1 MDKQGNAIPQ
11 TLQQHLQQLGQ
22 QFAERLRQ
30 ELPQLMQQGEQL
42 LEASDE
48 QRGQLLRALRDQ
60 LHRLAGS
67 AGTFGFD
74 LLGQQ
79 ARELEQQAERWLEQQ
94 QRQQQ
99 DLDIFVAA
107 LLQLGEQSDAD
118 SSQDE
123 QQKTAKPLARTENDT
138 RLIYILEDEMTVG
151 ENMRLTLSNF
161 GYRAEHFQTTTDL
174 DTALLQQLPDALIV
188 DVNLANEDSSGL
200 DYAARL
206 QQRLEVPL
214 PLLVLTH
221 QHDFATQLQAVRA
234 GAQGFFAKPVDIPQL
249 ESRLERCFAQQS
261 GEPYRVLIVDDDR
274 DLASRYSL
282 VLRDAGMLVEILQDP
297 AQIFEHLR
305 DFNPEVVLLDVNM
318 PDCTGPELAQ
328 IIRCNDD
335 WLRIP
340 IIYLSAETDIAKQM
354 NALIKAGDD
363 FVTKPISDNALVAAV
378 FSRAQRARLLSDA
391 LSRDSLTGLLKH
403 GDIKEQVATE
413 LERALRTG
421 NRASVVIAG
430 HRSLQTG
437 QRRAWPRGRR
447 QCHPR
452 AGQPAAPAPAPDRQ
466 PGALWRRGVSRGA
479 AGLHTAAGQTDRR
492 RDPRTLRRAAL
503 HRRRRRI
510 FLHPQRRYSR
520 HRRTQ
525 PGRTIARARRQGALC
540 SQAWWPQPGAGG
552 CFGRASRLKLHAP

>member
-99 DLDIFVAA
+99 DLDTFVAA

-138 RLIYILEDEMTVG
+138 RLIYILEDEMAVG

-161 GYRAEHFQTTTDL
+161 GYRAEHFRTTTDL
-174 DTALLQQLPDALIV
+174 DNALLQQLPDALIV

-421 NRASVVIAG
+421 NRASVVMLDIDHFKRVNDEHGHAAGDSVIRALANLLRQRLRRIDSLGRYGGEEFLAVLPDCTPQQAKQIVDAIRERFAELRFIADGGEFSCTLSAGIAG
-430 HRSLQTG
+430 
-437 QRRAWPRGRR
+437 
-447 QCHPR
+447 
-452 AGQPAAPAPAPDRQ
+452 
-466 PGALWRRGVSRGA
+466 
-479 AGLHTAAGQTDRR
+479 TD
-492 RDPRTLRRAAL
+492 A
-503 HRRRRRI
+503 H
-510 FLHPQRRYSR
+510 
-520 HRRTQ
+520 
-525 PGRTIARARRQGALC
+525 
-540 SQAWWPQPGAGG
+540 SQAEQLRERADKALYAAKHGG
-552 CFGRASRLKLHAP
+552 RNQVQVAASEEHRG

>member
-99 DLDIFVAA
+99 DLDTFVAA

-138 RLIYILEDEMTVG
+138 RLIYILEDEMAVG

-161 GYRAEHFQTTTDL
+161 GYRAEHFRTTTDL
-174 DTALLQQLPDALIV
+174 DNALLQQLPDALIV

-421 NRASVVIAG
+421 NRASVVMLDIDHFKRVNDEHGHAAGDSVIRALANLLRQRLRRIDSLGRYGGEEFLAVLPDCTPQQAKQIVDEIRERFAELRFIADGGEFSCTLSAGIAG
-430 HRSLQTG
+430 
-437 QRRAWPRGRR
+437 
-447 QCHPR
+447 
-452 AGQPAAPAPAPDRQ
+452 
-466 PGALWRRGVSRGA
+466 
-479 AGLHTAAGQTDRR
+479 TD
-492 RDPRTLRRAAL
+492 A
-503 HRRRRRI
+503 H
-510 FLHPQRRYSR
+510 
-520 HRRTQ
+520 
-525 PGRTIARARRQGALC
+525 
-540 SQAWWPQPGAGG
+540 SQAEQLRERADKALYAAKHGG
-552 CFGRASRLKLHAP
+552 RNQVQVAASEEHRG

>member
-1 MDKQGNAIPQ
+1 MDKQDNAIPQ
-11 TLQQHLQQLGQ
+11 TLQQRLQQLGQ
-22 QFAERLRQ
+22 QFTERLRQ
-30 ELPQLMQQGEQL
+30 ELPELMQQGERLLQTRDGQRDQL
-42 LEASDE
+42 L
-48 QRGQLLRALRDQ
+48 QTLRDQ

-67 AGTFGFD
+67 AGTFGFTQ
-74 LLGQQ
+74 LGQQ
-79 ARELEQQAERWLEQQ
+79 ARELEQQAERWLDQQ

-99 DLDIFVAA
+99 ELEAFVAA
-107 LLQLGEQSDAD
+107 LQQLGDQSDANG
-118 SSQDE
+118 SHGE
-123 QQKTAKPLARTENDT
+123 QQKTTRPVARTEGDT
-138 RLIYILEDEMTVG
+138 RLIYILEDEMAVG

-161 GYRAEHFQTTTDL
+161 GYRAAHFRTTSDL
-174 DTALLQQLPDALIV
+174 DAALQQQLPDALIV
-188 DVNLANEDSSGL
+188 DVNLAGEECSGL

-206 QQRLEVPL
+206 QQSLEVPL

-234 GAQGFFAKPVDIPQL
+234 GALGFFAKPVDIPQL

-305 DFNPEVVLLDVNM
+305 NFNPEVVLLDVNM
-318 PDCTGPELAQ
+318 PHCTGPELAQ

-403 GDIKEQVATE
+403 GDIKEQVAIE

-421 NRASVVIAG
+421 DRASVVMLDIDHFKRVNDEHG
-430 HRSLQTG
+430 H
-437 QRRAWPRGRR
+437 
-447 QCHPR
+447 
-452 AGQPAAPAPAPDRQ
+452 
-466 PGALWRRGVSRGA
+466 A
-479 AGLHTAAGQTDRR
+479 AGDNVIRALANLLRQR
-492 RDPRTLRRAAL
+492 LRRIDSL
-503 HRRRRRI
+503 GRYGGEE
-510 FLHPQRRYSR
+510 FLAVLPDCTPQQAKQIVDEIRERFAELR
-520 HRRTQ
+520 F
-525 PGRTIARARRQGALC
+525 IADGGEFSCTLSAGVAGTDVH
-540 SQAWWPQPGAGG
+540 SQAEQLRERADKALYAAKHGG
-552 CFGRASRLKLHAP
+552 RNQVRVAEEHRG

>member
-1 MDKQGNAIPQ
+1 MDKQDNAIPQ
-11 TLQQHLQQLGQ
+11 TLQQRLQQLGQ
-22 QFAERLRQ
+22 QFTERLRQ
-30 ELPQLMQQGEQL
+30 ELPELMKQGERLLQTRDGQRDQL
-42 LEASDE
+42 L
-48 QRGQLLRALRDQ
+48 QTLRDQ

-67 AGTFGFD
+67 AGTFGFTQ
-74 LLGQQ
+74 LGQQ
-79 ARELEQQAERWLEQQ
+79 ARELEQQAERWLDQQ

-99 DLDIFVAA
+99 ELEAFVAA
-107 LLQLGEQSDAD
+107 LQQLGDQSDTNG
-118 SSQDE
+118 SHGE
-123 QQKTAKPLARTENDT
+123 QQKTTRPVARTEGDT
-138 RLIYILEDEMTVG
+138 RLIYILEDEMAVG

-161 GYRAEHFQTTTDL
+161 GYRAAHFRTTSDL
-174 DTALLQQLPDALIV
+174 DAALQQQLPDALIV
-188 DVNLANEDSSGL
+188 DVNLAGEECSGL

-206 QQRLEVPL
+206 QQSLEIPL

-234 GAQGFFAKPVDIPQL
+234 GALGFFAKPVDIPQL

-305 DFNPEVVLLDVNM
+305 NFNPEVVLLDVNM
-318 PDCTGPELAQ
+318 PHCTGPELAQ

-403 GDIKEQVATE
+403 GDIKEQVAIE

-421 NRASVVIAG
+421 DRASVVMLDIDHFKRVNDEHG
-430 HRSLQTG
+430 H
-437 QRRAWPRGRR
+437 
-447 QCHPR
+447 
-452 AGQPAAPAPAPDRQ
+452 
-466 PGALWRRGVSRGA
+466 A
-479 AGLHTAAGQTDRR
+479 AGDNVIRALANLLRQR
-492 RDPRTLRRAAL
+492 LRRVDSL
-503 HRRRRRI
+503 GRYGGEE
-510 FLHPQRRYSR
+510 FLAVLPDCTPQQAKQIVDEIRERFAELR
-520 HRRTQ
+520 F
-525 PGRTIARARRQGALC
+525 IADGGEFSCTLSAGVAGTDMH
-540 SQAWWPQPGAGG
+540 SQAEQLRERADKALYAAKHGG
-552 CFGRASRLKLHAP
+552 RNQVQVAEEHRG

>member
-1 MDKQGNAIPQ
+1 MDKQDNAIPQ
-11 TLQQHLQQLGQ
+11 TLQQRLQQLGQ
-22 QFAERLRQ
+22 QFTERLRQ
-30 ELPQLMQQGEQL
+30 ELPELMQQGERLLQTRDGQRDQL
-42 LEASDE
+42 L
-48 QRGQLLRALRDQ
+48 QTLRDQ

-67 AGTFGFD
+67 AGTFGFTQ
-74 LLGQQ
+74 LGQQ
-79 ARELEQQAERWLEQQ
+79 ARELEQQAERWLDQQ

-99 DLDIFVAA
+99 ELEAFVAA
-107 LLQLGEQSDAD
+107 LQQLGDQSDTNG
-118 SSQDE
+118 SHGE
-123 QQKTAKPLARTENDT
+123 QQKTTRPVARTEGDT
-138 RLIYILEDEMTVG
+138 RLIYILEDEMAVG

-161 GYRAEHFQTTTDL
+161 GYRAAHFRTTSDL
-174 DTALLQQLPDALIV
+174 DAALQQQLPDALIV
-188 DVNLANEDSSGL
+188 DVNLAGEECSGL

-206 QQRLEVPL
+206 QQSLEIPL

-234 GAQGFFAKPVDIPQL
+234 GALGFFAKPVDIPQL

-305 DFNPEVVLLDVNM
+305 NFNPEVVLLDVNM
-318 PDCTGPELAQ
+318 PHCTGPELAQ

-403 GDIKEQVATE
+403 GDIKEQVAIE

-421 NRASVVIAG
+421 DRASVVMLDIDHFKRVNDEHG
-430 HRSLQTG
+430 H
-437 QRRAWPRGRR
+437 
-447 QCHPR
+447 
-452 AGQPAAPAPAPDRQ
+452 
-466 PGALWRRGVSRGA
+466 A
-479 AGLHTAAGQTDRR
+479 AGDNVIRALANLLRQR
-492 RDPRTLRRAAL
+492 LRRVDSL
-503 HRRRRRI
+503 GRYGGEE
-510 FLHPQRRYSR
+510 FLAVLPDCTPQQAKQIVDEIRERFAELR
-520 HRRTQ
+520 F
-525 PGRTIARARRQGALC
+525 IADGGEFSCTLSAGVAGTDVH
-540 SQAWWPQPGAGG
+540 SQAEQLRERADKALYAAKHGG
-552 CFGRASRLKLHAP
+552 RNQVQVAEEHRG